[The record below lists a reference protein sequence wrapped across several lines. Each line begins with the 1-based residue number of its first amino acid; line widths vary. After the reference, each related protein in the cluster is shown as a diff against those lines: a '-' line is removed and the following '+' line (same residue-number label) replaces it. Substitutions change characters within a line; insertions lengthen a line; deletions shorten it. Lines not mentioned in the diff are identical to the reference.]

1 MVTGAKVIDGRKLS
15 EVIRR
20 QVAADVERLAQRGR
34 QVLLHA
40 IVVGDPADGLLYAK
54 SQARQ
59 CQQVGIKYELHHH
72 PGAMTGQV
80 LAEEIRR
87 LNADPACTAIML
99 HLPVPEHI
107 DAPAM
112 QYLIDPYKDI
122 EGVNPANIG
131 LVFYDKPIIAPCTA
145 LAIMELIQHTG
156 VEVRGRSAVVVGQG
170 AHVGRP
176 VTMFLLQRM
185 ATVTGCHAATADLAA
200 HTRRADILV
209 VAAGVP
215 HLIGAEH
222 VKPQA
227 VVIDVGINYV
237 TKKGADGAPTSTVT
251 GDVDFQAV
259 APIAS
264 AITPVPGGVGPMT
277 VAILLRNAVEAVRK
291 QTARDQAVGG
301 RHS

>member
-1 MVTGAKVIDGRKLS
+1 MVTGPKIIDGKKLS
-15 EVIRR
+15 ETIRDQVGRDVAALAKRSR
-20 QVAADVERLAQRGR
+20 QVS
-34 QVLLHA
+34 LHA
-40 IVVGDPADGLLYAK
+40 LLVGDPPDGLLYAK

-59 CQQVGIKYELHHH
+59 CEQAGIRYELHHH
-72 PGAMTGQV
+72 PTAMTGDK
-80 LAEEIRR
+80 LAEEIGR
-87 LNADPACTAIML
+87 LNADPKCTAIML
-99 HLPVPEHI
+99 HLPVPDHV

-131 LVFYDKPIIAPCTA
+131 FVFYDKPIIAPCTA
-145 LAIMELIQHTG
+145 LAVMELIQHAGLEIKGKT
-156 VEVRGRSAVVVGQG
+156 AVVVGQG

-185 ATVTGCHAATADLAA
+185 ATVTGCHAATADLPA

-222 VKPQA
+222 VKPHA

-237 TKKGADGAPTSTVT
+237 TRKGPDGAGTSTVT
-251 GDVDFQAV
+251 GDVDFEAV
-259 APIAS
+259 LPIAS

-291 QTARDQAVGG
+291 QMAREKA
-301 RHS
+301 